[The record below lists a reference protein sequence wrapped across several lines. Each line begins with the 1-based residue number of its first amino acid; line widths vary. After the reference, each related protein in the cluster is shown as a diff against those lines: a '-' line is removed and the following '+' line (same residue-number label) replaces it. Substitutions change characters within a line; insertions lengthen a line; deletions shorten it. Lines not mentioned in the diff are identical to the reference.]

1 MTEHAKKLLWLYH
14 EQSKKNRTIQG
25 FPPLTFKGKGKD
37 LKNYRIYGNT
47 VNGESVGDRTGNLFD
62 KNNYKFLRAGF
73 RNGKFDYDDFRYVI
87 YIPLSEGKT
96 YTITKPLTDTF
107 QLAQSIDE
115 PVENGTYFINGKSTF
130 VNIYE
135 VYGYNTISHTI
146 TTISL
151 ANYLCIGCFFHHPTE
166 AQVTALIEGLQ
177 IEENDHATEYEPYGY
192 RVPVTVTNGTDT
204 LDALTTNIYLPEQ
217 IRKVGDEAEY
227 VDYQEQ
233 KQHFADGTSADVELP
248 ALPTIAGTNTL
259 SVGTTVQPSEVEI
272 KGKIKAVQEGGGQ
285 DES

>member
-47 VNGESVGDRTGNLFD
+47 VNGESVGDRTANLFD
-62 KNNYKFLRAGF
+62 TQNIVALYHDAGHFFADNASLPVMCVVSCVGRDYISVKSFSDNAPLRF
-73 RNGKFDYDDFRYVI
+73 RSAF
-87 YIPLSEGKT
+87 
-96 YTITKPLTDTF
+96 
-107 QLAQSIDE
+107 SIDY
-115 PVENGTYFINGKSTF
+115 PAAGVSYLIDGVNTFINNDGSTWL
-130 VNIYE
+130 IRE
-135 VYGYNTISHTI
+135 VPEGAKWF
-146 TTISL
+146 SL
-151 ANYLCIGCFFHHPTE
+151 A
-166 AQVTALIEGLQ
+166 IERYSGMTKAVQDIINHLM
-177 IEENDHATEYEPYGY
+177 IVGNNTLPKIYEPYGY
-192 RVPVTVTNGTDT
+192 RVPVTVTNGT
-204 LDALTTNIYLPEQ
+204 DALTTNIYLPEQ